1 MWWVA
6 RRLIR
11 MLTGAALIAALG
23 LGFQHEE
30 HMHSAATD
38 PPLSTVQTATGFE
51 ATGFQATVQR
61 APVIDVEPAAL
72 PASLTEPTV
81 VFPQPHQLSP
91 LGSPASVWEPSS
103 VADRSSLGERAPP
116 RF

>member
-1 MWWVA
+1 MWSVA

-38 PPLSTVQTATGFE
+38 PPLSTTQA
-51 ATGFQATVQR
+51 ATVQVV
-61 APVIDVEPAAL
+61 PVIDVASASL
-72 PASLTEPTV
+72 PAHLTAPAV

-91 LGSPASVWEPSS
+91 LGSQASVWEPSS